1 MYHEDTIAAIAT
13 PVGCGGIGIVRVSG
27 SGARVIADKVF
38 VTQGNG
44 GLDSHRFYYGRIIDP
59 ADGALID
66 EGMCVFMRAP
76 RSYTREDVL
85 ELHCHG
91 GYLIVQR
98 VLDAC
103 LRAGAR
109 LSEAGEFT
117 RRAFL
122 NGRIDLCQAESII
135 DLINSRTE
143 MSLAFAQSQREG
155 LLSGRLKEIAFSL
168 RNALALIEAFIDF
181 PEEDLDPASQERI
194 ESLAQSA
201 RDSLTELLDTYSHG
215 KVIRDGISVLLAGK
229 PNVGKS
235 SLLNTLTLEQ
245 RAIVSHIP
253 GTTRDVIEE
262 IINIDG
268 LPVRIIDSAGIR
280 ESRDEIEQEGIR
292 RSLEKLAMADLV
304 LFLVDGSAPLDD
316 QDRDLLQA
324 IAGKKFVTV
333 VNKSD
338 LPLVVSD
345 SELPDEAQRVH
356 ISSKSGSGI
365 DRLRSV
371 IFDTFVSGQ
380 ELTTRDH
387 VAVTTVRHRDILIR
401 SLEALNGFS
410 ARLKSGLSGE
420 LLAIDL
426 RDSLAAVGEIT
437 GETTPDAILD
447 IIFSSFCIGK

>member
-1 MYHEDTIAAIAT
+1 MYVEDTIAAIAT

-27 SGARVIADKVF
+27 PDASGIADRVF
-38 VTQGNG
+38 RKQGNG
-44 GLDSHRFYYGRIIDP
+44 GLESHRFYYGRITDP
-59 ADGALID
+59 ADSSLLD
-66 EGMCVFMRAP
+66 EGMGVLMRAP

-91 GYLIVQR
+91 GYLVVQR

-155 LLSGRLKEIAFSL
+155 TLSARLGEIAGLL
-168 RNALALIEAFIDF
+168 RHALALIEAFMDF
-181 PEEDLDPASQERI
+181 PEEDLDVATQGQI
-194 ESLAQSA
+194 ESLAGRS
-201 RDSLTELLDTYSHG
+201 REELGALLESYAHG

-235 SLLNTLTLEQ
+235 SLLNALTLEQ

-262 IINIDG
+262 IINIEG

-280 ESRDEIEQEGIR
+280 HSHDEIEQEGIR
-292 RSLEKLAMADLV
+292 RSLEKLALADLV
-304 LFLVDGSAPLDD
+304 LFLVDGSAAIDQQDLELVQALSGKRFITVINKTDLPQVLDEKALPAD
-316 QDRDLLQA
+316 TQA
-324 IAGKKFVTV
+324 I
-333 VNKSD
+333 
-338 LPLVVSD
+338 
-345 SELPDEAQRVH
+345 H
-356 ISSKSGSGI
+356 ISSKDGRGI
-365 DRLRSV
+365 DQLRSA
-371 IFDTFVSGQ
+371 ILSSFVS
-380 ELTTRDH
+380 ERVLTSRDH
-387 VAVTTVRHRDILIR
+387 IAITSSRHRDILIR
-401 SLEALNGFS
+401 AVDALDKFRLQFANG
-410 ARLKSGLSGE
+410 ASGE

-426 RDSLAAVGEIT
+426 RESLAAIGEMT
-437 GETTPDAILD
+437 GETTPDDILD

>member
-1 MYHEDTIAAIAT
+1 MYLEDTIAAIAT

-27 SGARVIADKVF
+27 PDASGIAGRVFKQ
-38 VTQGNG
+38 QGSG

-66 EGMCVFMRAP
+66 EAMAVLMCAP

-91 GYLIVQR
+91 GYLVVQR
-98 VLDAC
+98 VLDTC

-155 LLSGRLKEIAFSL
+155 RLSARLNEIAGVL
-168 RNALALIEAFIDF
+168 KNALALVEAFIDF
-181 PEEDLDPASQERI
+181 PEEDLDATAQGQI
-194 ESLAQSA
+194 ESLVA
-201 RDSLTELLDTYSHG
+201 RGRDGLTVLLDSYTHG
-215 KVIRDGISVLLAGK
+215 KVMRDGISVLLAGK

-235 SLLNTLTLEQ
+235 SLLNALTLEQ

-280 ESRDEIEQEGIR
+280 DSRDELEQEGIR
-292 RSLEKLAMADLV
+292 RSLEKLALADLV
-304 LFLVDGSAPLDD
+304 LFVLDGSQPFDVL
-316 QDRDLLQA
+316 DRDLLRA
-324 IAGKKFVTV
+324 ISGKKVISV
-333 VNKSD
+333 INKND
-338 LPLVVSD
+338 LPQMLD
-345 SELPDEAQRVH
+345 EGELPDSARVIR
-356 ISSKSGSGI
+356 ISSKDGSGL
-365 DRLRSV
+365 DRLRSAV
-371 IFDTFVSGQ
+371 FAEFVSEQ
-380 ELTTRDH
+380 VLTSREH
-387 VAVTTVRHRDILIR
+387 VAISTVRHRDIIVR
-401 SLEALNGFS
+401 ALGCLDRFS
-410 ARLKSGLSGE
+410 AQLDEGTSGE
-420 LLAIDL
+420 LLSIDM
-426 RDSLAAVGEIT
+426 RDGLAAIGEIT
-437 GETTPDAILD
+437 GETTPDSILD

>member
-1 MYHEDTIAAIAT
+1 VYLADTIAAIAT

-27 SGARVIADKVF
+27 PDATAIAGKVF
-38 VTQGNG
+38 IKQGNG
-44 GLDSHRFYYGRIIDP
+44 GLESHRFYYGRIVDP
-59 ADGALID
+59 ADRSLVD
-66 EGMCVFMRAP
+66 EGMGVLMRAP

-91 GYLIVQR
+91 GYLVVQR
-98 VLDAC
+98 VLDVC

-155 LLSGRLKEIAFSL
+155 TISACLGEVGGLIRK
-168 RNALALIEAFIDF
+168 ALALIEAFIDF
-181 PEEDLDPASQERI
+181 PEEDLDAATLGQI
-194 ESLAQSA
+194 ESLVDRS
-201 RDSLTELLDTYSHG
+201 RESLGALLDSYAHG

-235 SLLNTLTLEQ
+235 SLLNALTLEQ

-280 ESRDEIEQEGIR
+280 DSHDEIEQEGVR
-292 RSLEKLAMADLV
+292 RSLEKLALAALV
-304 LFLVDGSAPLDD
+304 LFMVDGSSAIDRLDL
-316 QDRDLLQA
+316 DLLQA
-324 IAGKKFVTV
+324 ITGKRFITV
-333 VNKSD
+333 VNKTD
-338 LPLVVSD
+338 LPPGLD
-345 SELPDEAQRVH
+345 ETELPGGTPIVR
-356 ISSKSGSGI
+356 ISSKNCSGI
-365 DRLRSV
+365 DQLRST
-371 IFDTFVSGQ
+371 IFHAFVSDRV
-380 ELTTRDH
+380 LTSRDH
-387 VAVTTVRHRDILIR
+387 VAITSVRHRDILAR
-401 SLEALNGFS
+401 ALV
-410 ARLKSGLSGE
+410 GLDRFRTQLMRGASGE
-420 LLAIDL
+420 LLSIDL
-426 RDSLAAVGEIT
+426 RESLAAIGEIT

>member
-1 MYHEDTIAAIAT
+1 MYLEDTIAAIAT

-27 SGARVIADKVF
+27 PDAASIADRVF
-38 VTQGNG
+38 IKQGSG
-44 GLDSHRFYYGRIIDP
+44 GLESHRFYYGRIIVPDT
-59 ADGALID
+59 GSLID
-66 EGMCVFMRAP
+66 EGMAVLMRSP

-91 GYLIVQR
+91 GYLVVQQ
-98 VLDAC
+98 VLNAC
-103 LRAGAR
+103 LHAGAR

-155 LLSGRLKEIAFSL
+155 SLSASLGEVSGYL

-181 PEEDLDPASQERI
+181 PEEDLDAAALGQI
-194 ESLAQSA
+194 ESLVDRS
-201 RDSLTELLDTYSHG
+201 RESLGALLATYAHG

-235 SLLNTLTLEQ
+235 SLLNALTLEQ

-262 IINIDG
+262 IVNIDG

-280 ESRDEIEQEGIR
+280 DSHDEIEQEGIR
-292 RSLEKLAMADLV
+292 RSLEKLALADLV
-304 LFLVDGSAPLDD
+304 LFLVDGSAEFDQ
-316 QDRDLLQA
+316 QDRDLMQA
-324 IAGKKFVTV
+324 IAAKRYIAV
-333 VNKSD
+333 VNKVD
-338 LPLVVSD
+338 LPPVL
-345 SELPDEAQRVH
+345 DEGQFPAGAEIVR
-356 ISSKSGSGI
+356 ISSKHGSGI
-365 DRLRSV
+365 DGLRSA
-371 IFDTFVSGQ
+371 IFRSFVSEQ
-380 ELTTRDH
+380 VLTSRDH
-387 VAVTTVRHRDILIR
+387 VAVTSARHRDILAR
-401 SLEALNGFS
+401 ALQGLEGFR
-410 ARLKSGLSGE
+410 AQLGSGASGE

-426 RDSLAAVGEIT
+426 RESLAAIGEIT
-437 GETTPDAILD
+437 GETTPDSILD

>member
-1 MYHEDTIAAIAT
+1 MYLEDTIAAIAT

-27 SGARVIADKVF
+27 PDASGIAGKVF
-38 VTQGNG
+38 IKQGNG
-44 GLDSHRFYYGRIIDP
+44 GLESHRFYYGRIVDP
-59 ADGALID
+59 VDNSMID
-66 EGMCVFMRAP
+66 EGMGVMMRAP
-76 RSYTREDVL
+76 RSYTREDVF

-109 LSEAGEFT
+109 LSDAGEFT

-155 LLSGRLKEIAFSL
+155 TLSARLGEITGLL

-181 PEEDLDPASQERI
+181 PEEDLDAATQGQI
-194 ESLAQSA
+194 ESFVDRS
-201 RDSLTELLDTYSHG
+201 RGSLGVLLDSYAHG

-253 GTTRDVIEE
+253 GTTRDVLEE

-280 ESRDEIEQEGIR
+280 DSHDEIEQEGIR
-292 RSLEKLAMADLV
+292 RSLEKLALADLV
-304 LFLVDGSAPLDD
+304 LYLVDGSAAIDSM
-316 QDRDLLQA
+316 DRDLMQA
-324 IAGKKFVTV
+324 ITGKRFITV
-333 VNKSD
+333 VNKTD
-338 LPLVVSD
+338 LPHVLD
-345 SELPDEAQRVH
+345 ENELPAGAQIVH
-356 ISSKSGSGI
+356 VSSKNGSGI
-365 DRLRSV
+365 DQLRSA
-371 IFDTFVSGQ
+371 IFHSFVS
-380 ELTTRDH
+380 ERVLTSRDH
-387 VAVTTVRHRDILIR
+387 VAITSVRHRDILTRALVGLDTLR
-401 SLEALNGFS
+401 SQLT
-410 ARLKSGLSGE
+410 SGASGE

-426 RDSLAAVGEIT
+426 RDSLAVIGEIT

>member
-1 MYHEDTIAAIAT
+1 MYLEDTIAGIAT

-27 SGARVIADKVF
+27 PDAPGVADKVF
-38 VTQGNG
+38 IKQGSG
-44 GLDSHRFYYGRIIDP
+44 GLESHRFYYGRIIDP
-59 ADGALID
+59 ADGTLID
-66 EGMCVFMRAP
+66 EGMEVLMRAP

-109 LSEAGEFT
+109 LSEPGEFT

-122 NGRIDLCQAESII
+122 NGRIDLCQAEAII

-155 LLSGRLKEIAFSL
+155 TLSVRLEEISTLLRH
-168 RNALALIEAFIDF
+168 ALALIEAFIDF
-181 PEEDLDPASQERI
+181 PEEDLDADSQRQI
-194 ESLAQSA
+194 ESLVERSRTA
-201 RDSLTELLDTYSHG
+201 LTGLLDSYAHG

-235 SLLNTLTLEQ
+235 SLLNALTLEQ

-262 IINIDG
+262 IISIDG

-280 ESRDEIEQEGIR
+280 DSHDEIEQEGIR
-292 RSLEKLAMADLV
+292 RSLEKMILADLV
-304 LFLVDGSAPLDD
+304 LFMVDGSAEMDSL
-316 QDRDLLQA
+316 DRDLLQA
-324 IAGKKFVTV
+324 ISGKRFITV
-333 VNKSD
+333 INKSD
-338 LPLVVSD
+338 LPSIVDVNDHPAGGEVVY
-345 SELPDEAQRVH
+345 
-356 ISSKSGSGI
+356 ISSKTGTGI
-365 DRLRSV
+365 DHLRSA
-371 IFDTFVSGQ
+371 IYRTFVDDRAIS
-380 ELTTRDH
+380 TRDH
-387 VAVTTVRHRDILIR
+387 LAITSVRHRDILERAI
-401 SLEALNGFS
+401 NGLDGFR
-410 ARLKSGLSGE
+410 ARFMDGASGE

-437 GETTPDAILD
+437 GATTPDAILD
-447 IIFSSFCIGK
+447 VIFSSFCIGK

>member
-1 MYHEDTIAAIAT
+1 MYLEDTIAAIAT

-27 SGARVIADKVF
+27 PDAATIADRVF
-38 VTQGNG
+38 IKQGNG
-44 GLDSHRFYYGRIIDP
+44 GFESHRFYYGRIVDP
-59 ADGALID
+59 ADSSLID
-66 EGMCVFMRAP
+66 EGMAVLMRAP

-91 GYLIVQR
+91 GFLVVQR

-155 LLSGRLKEIAFSL
+155 TLSARLGEVAGHL

-181 PEEDLDPASQERI
+181 PEEDLDAVTLGQI
-194 ESLAQSA
+194 ESLVELGYTNLAA
-201 RDSLTELLDTYSHG
+201 LLDTYAHG

-235 SLLNTLTLEQ
+235 SLLNALALEQ

-280 ESRDEIEQEGIR
+280 ESHDEIELEGIR
-292 RSLEKLAMADLV
+292 RSLAKLAQADLV
-304 LFLVDGSAPLDD
+304 LFMLDGSSAIDHLD
-316 QDRDLLQA
+316 QDLLNA
-324 IAGKKFVTV
+324 ITGKRYISV

-338 LPLVVSD
+338 LPRVLD
-345 SELPDEAQRVH
+345 ETELPAGAGIVH
-356 ISSKSGSGI
+356 ISSKDGSGL
-365 DRLRSV
+365 DQLRSA
-371 IFDTFVSGQ
+371 IFHSFVSDQ
-380 ELTTRDH
+380 VLTSRDH
-387 VAVTTVRHRDILIR
+387 VAITTVRHRDILTR
-401 SLEALNGFS
+401 ALEGLDGFR
-410 ARLKSGLSGE
+410 AQLASGASGE
-420 LLAIDL
+420 LLSIDL
-426 RDSLAAVGEIT
+426 RDSLAAIGEIT

>member
-1 MYHEDTIAAIAT
+1 MYLEDTIAAIAT

-27 SGARVIADKVF
+27 PDAVSIADSVF
-38 VTQGNG
+38 IKQGSG
-44 GLDSHRFYYGRIIDP
+44 GLESHRFYYGRIVDP
-59 ADGALID
+59 EDGSLID
-66 EGMCVFMRAP
+66 EGMAVLMRAP

-85 ELHCHG
+85 ELQCHG
-91 GYLIVQR
+91 GYLVVQR
-98 VLDAC
+98 VLEAC
-103 LRAGAR
+103 LQAGAR

-155 LLSGRLKEIAFSL
+155 ALSERLGEVSGRL
-168 RNALALIEAFIDF
+168 RHALALTEAFIDF
-181 PEEDLDPASQERI
+181 PEEDLDTGVMMQIGALVERSR
-194 ESLAQSA
+194 ESLVA
-201 RDSLTELLDTYSHG
+201 LLDSYAHG

-235 SLLNTLTLEQ
+235 SLLNALTLEQ

-280 ESRDEIEQEGIR
+280 DSRDEIELEGIR
-292 RSLEKLAMADLV
+292 RSLEKLALADLV
-304 LFLVDGSAPLDD
+304 LFIVDGSSPLDA
-316 QDRDLLQA
+316 QDRSLLQA
-324 IAGKKFVTV
+324 ISGKRFITV
-333 VNKSD
+333 VNKAD
-338 LPLVVSD
+338 LPRVMD
-345 SELPDEAQRVH
+345 ENELPGGAPVVR
-356 ISSKSGSGI
+356 ISSKHGSGL
-365 DRLRSV
+365 DRLRSAV
-371 IFDTFVSGQ
+371 FNSFVSDQ
-380 ELTTRDH
+380 VLTSRDH
-387 VAVTTVRHRDILIR
+387 VAITSVRHRDILAR
-401 SLEALNGFS
+401 ALKGLDGYRAQS
-410 ARLKSGLSGE
+410 AGGATGE

-426 RDSLAAVGEIT
+426 RDCLAAIGEIT